1 MLLPLLFFSFPLL
14 LNAAS
19 LTAFIPSSPQIPSFS
34 ALPASTTASL
44 ETLGASYTT
53 SLTRNGRFTF
63 RNITSGSYLLTVHC
77 RTFAFAPL
85 RVDVA
90 SDDVVEVWQT
100 FRGNEWD
107 NKGEKKGLPVELQ
120 LLGAKEYYQ
129 AREGFSPMSYLK
141 SPMILIGIAG
151 MALVF
156 GMPYLLENMD
166 PEMRAEFEEQQKKSP
181 LTGGMTGGNSLQN
194 FDMAAWMAGKTENA
208 GATSGKDDGGGSSRK
223 RRG

>member
-1 MLLPLLFFSFPLL
+1 MLLYTFLLLFPLL
-14 LNAAS
+14 SNAAS
-19 LTAFIPSSPQIPSFS
+19 LTAFIPSSPQISSHSLLPS
-34 ALPASTTASL
+34 STTASL
-44 ETLGASYTT
+44 DTLGASYTT

-90 SDDVVEVWQT
+90 PDDVVEVWQT

-107 NKGEKKGLPVELQ
+107 NKGEKKVLPVELQ
-120 LLGAKEYYQ
+120 VLGAKGYYQ

-141 SPMILIGIAG
+141 SPMILIAIAG

-181 LTGGMTGGNSLQN
+181 LAGGMAGGNSLQN
-194 FDMAAWMAGKTENA
+194 FDMAAWMAGKT
-208 GATSGKDDGGGSSRK
+208 GTTGSTTGKESGGGSSTR